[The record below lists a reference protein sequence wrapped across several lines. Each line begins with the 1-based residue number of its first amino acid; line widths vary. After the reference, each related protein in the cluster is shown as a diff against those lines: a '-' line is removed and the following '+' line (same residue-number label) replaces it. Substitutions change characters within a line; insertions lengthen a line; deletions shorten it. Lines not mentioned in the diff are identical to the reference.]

1 MLYIHV
7 CVCVTSHCTNTPWNI
22 AHEYNVIKLHPLYV
36 YDVRAIASTVYTHN
50 MRICMFHRTV
60 HCQCDHI
67 WKYHS
72 RIVLEDTHFE
82 TQLQGKLAV
91 VHRCTGICM
100 QEFTYLYIC
109 SESLE
114 LNEII
119 ILPSIHYYSVY
130 FNYSII
136 ISGPHCDERKGVR
149 NCMTLCFTLSYSF
162 TPSYYSQFLPFLN
175 CTRVCGWVGVCV
187 CVDVGVCVCV
197 CVYSCTARYS
207 VVYSLMPLLFN
218 SESLELF
225 LLLVPLSKLK
235 DDNDDSNNNT

>member
-1 MLYIHV
+1 MDHGGTCRVLYIHV

-36 YDVRAIASTVYTHN
+36 YD
-50 MRICMFHRTV
+50 
-60 HCQCDHI
+60 
-67 WKYHS
+67 
-72 RIVLEDTHFE
+72 
-82 TQLQGKLAV
+82 
-91 VHRCTGICM
+91 
-100 QEFTYLYIC
+100 
-109 SESLE
+109 
-114 LNEII
+114 EII

-175 CTRVCGWVGVCV
+175 CTRVCGCVCGCG

-235 DDNDDSNNNT
+235 DNNDDSNNNT